1 METAPFRSWAEVSR
15 AQIAANFRQVRS
27 VVGPEVEIVAVVKAD
42 AYGHGAVEVSRA
54 LVAEGARWLAVSFVE
69 EGVALRQA
77 GIGARILVMADR
89 PAFAHAALVEHQLT
103 PVVHTL
109 EDLRELDRSLAGGAA
124 RLPYHLK
131 IDTGMGRLGARGP
144 ASEIAEAVLG
154 AASLELEG
162 LMTHFASSANYSTA
176 QTDRQVRAFSQLCAG
191 LRAAGVCPRY
201 LHASS
206 SNPIAYGRREAWHN
220 MVRPG
225 HALYGYVS
233 PARGEAP
240 PRVLE
245 VRPALTW
252 KARVIAVKEVPEGAL
267 IGYGGMFRAPRPMR
281 IAVLAIGYADG
292 LSHRLSNRGHVIAA
306 GRLAPILGAVSMD
319 LTTIDSTDSPSL
331 RAGDAVTLLGAEG
344 GVSINAQE
352 MARTAGTI
360 SYDILCGI
368 RARVKRVY
376 VE

>member
-1 METAPFRSWAEVSR
+1 MDTSPFRSWAEVSR

-27 VVGPEVEIVAVVKAD
+27 VVGPEVEIVAVVKAN
-42 AYGHGAVEVSRA
+42 AYGHGAVEVSRT

-109 EDLRELDRSLAGGAA
+109 EDLRELDRSLAGGTA

-131 IDTGMGRLGARGP
+131 IDSGMGRLGTLSPP
-144 ASEIAEAVLG
+144 AEIAEAVLG
-154 AASLELEG
+154 AARLEIEG
-162 LMTHFASSANYSTA
+162 LMTHFASSADYSMA
-176 QTDRQVRAFSQLCAG
+176 RTDRQVRTFNQLSAR
-191 LRAAGVCPRY
+191 LRAVGVCPRY
-201 LHASS
+201 LHSSS

-252 KARVIAVKEVPEGAL
+252 KARVIAVKDVPEGAL
-267 IGYGGMFRAPRPMR
+267 IGYGGMFRAPHPLR

-292 LSHRLSNRGHVIAA
+292 LPHRLSNRGHVIAA
-306 GRLAPILGAVSMD
+306 GHLAPILGAVSMD
-319 LTTIDSTDSPSL
+319 LTTIDATEAPSL
-331 RAGDAVTLLGAEG
+331 RAGDAVTLLGADG

-368 RARVKRVY
+368 RARLKRVY
-376 VE
+376 V